1 MNLVTLKQAKR
12 HVNQDTGFDD
22 KLLEEKR
29 LQGSA
34 IILDYL
40 KIDTGDTGFDWVD
53 DLGEPTANIP
63 AVVTA
68 ATLLVVGAL
77 YENRD
82 GSTGTAPQV
91 LSQTVKD
98 LLARSRTLA
107 ISSC

>member
-1 MNLVTLKQAKR
+1 MNLVTLKQVKR
-12 HVNQDTGFDD
+12 HVNQDTAFDD
-22 KLLEEKR
+22 KLLEDMR
-29 LQGSA
+29 MQGSA

-40 KIDTGDTGFDWVD
+40 KVDTSDTGFDWVD
-53 DLGEPTANIP
+53 LLGEPTRNIP

-68 ATLLVVGAL
+68 ATLLVVGSL

-82 GSTGTAPQV
+82 GSTGNAPQAI
-91 LSQTVKD
+91 SQTVKD

>member
-1 MNLVTLKQAKR
+1 MNLVTLKQVKR
-12 HVNQDTGFDD
+12 HVNQDTNLDD

-29 LQGSA
+29 VQASA

-40 KIDTGDTGFDWVD
+40 KVDTGDTGFDWCD
-53 DLGEPTANIP
+53 DLGEPSTLIP

-68 ATLLVVGAL
+68 ATLLVAGAL

-82 GSTGTAPQV
+82 GSGGAAPQV
-91 LSQTVKD
+91 LSQSVKD

-107 ISSC
+107 MSS

>member
-1 MNLVTLKQAKR
+1 MNLVTLKQVKR
-12 HVNQDTGFDD
+12 HVNQDTSFDD
-22 KLLEEKR
+22 QLLERKR
-29 LQGSA
+29 LEASA

-40 KIDTGDTGFDWVD
+40 KVDTSDTGFDWVD
-53 DLGEPTANIP
+53 LLGEPTANIP

-82 GSTGTAPQV
+82 GSADGPQA